1 MIDAYLKGR
10 PVNLSVGFRDALK
23 NADGLLSLALINIAI
38 GWLTS
43 LAESRSSG
51 SLIRCVRSS
60 GACHNCFR
68 HQLFRHDR
76 LPHLPLPLGC

>member
-10 PVNLSVGFRDALK
+10 PVNLSVGFHDALK

-43 LAESRSSG
+43 LAESRSRG
-51 SLIRCVRSS
+51 L
-60 GACHNCFR
+60 
-68 HQLFRHDR
+68 L
-76 LPHLPLPLGC
+76 